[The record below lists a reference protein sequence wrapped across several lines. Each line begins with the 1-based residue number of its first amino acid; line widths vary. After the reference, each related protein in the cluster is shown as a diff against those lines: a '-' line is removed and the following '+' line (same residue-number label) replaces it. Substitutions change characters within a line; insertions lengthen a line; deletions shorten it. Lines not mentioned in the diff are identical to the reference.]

1 MKGVKFGSLH
11 SYDTWGLLL
20 SSKEIGSPEVKEK
33 KVEVEG
39 ADGDLDYTE
48 YFGGVKYG
56 NRKLK
61 FEFRK
66 GSVSSIG
73 FLALVSQI
81 QDGIHGKRLTVTLD
95 DDPDW
100 YYQGRCRVS
109 DFNHEKGI
117 AIVNVEVDA
126 EPYKLK
132 KVATKATQAVTGTAT
147 IKLTSSRKPVVPTI
161 TTTAAMTIEFGS
173 YKAAVQAGT
182 FRLPELQLQEG
193 QNTVTVTGTGSIAFE
208 YTEGKL

>member
-1 MKGVKFGSLH
+1 MKGVAFGSLH

-33 KVEVEG
+33 KIEIEG
-39 ADGDLDYTE
+39 ADGSLDFTE
-48 YFGGVKYG
+48 YFGGVNYG

-61 FEFRK
+61 FEFQK
-66 GSVSSIG
+66 AVSSIG

-81 QDGIHGKRLTVTLD
+81 QDGIHGKRLTVALD

-100 YYQGRCRVS
+100 YYQGRIRVS
-109 DFNHEKGI
+109 DFSHNKGI
-117 AIVNVEVDA
+117 ATVNVEVDA
-126 EPYKLK
+126 EPYKLE

-147 IKLTSSRKPVVPTI
+147 IKLTGSRKPVVPTI
-161 TTTAAMTIEFGS
+161 TTTAAMTIAFGTYTAS
-173 YKAAVQAGT
+173 VQAGT

-193 QNTVTVTGTGSIAFE
+193 QNTVTVTGTGNITFE
-208 YTEGKL
+208 YRKGKL

>member
-1 MKGVKFGSLH
+1 MKGVKFGNFH
-11 SYDTWGLLL
+11 SYSAWKLLL
-20 SSKEIGSPEVKEK
+20 SSKEIGSPEIKEK

-39 ADGDLDYTE
+39 ADGQLDYTE

-61 FEFRK
+61 FEFQK
-66 GSVSSIG
+66 GVSSTG
-73 FLALVSQI
+73 FLSLVSHVQ
-81 QDGIHGKRLTVTLD
+81 GSIHGKRLTVTLD

-109 DFNHEKGI
+109 DFSHNKGI
-117 AIVNVEVDA
+117 AVVNVEVDA

-132 KVATKATQAVTGTAT
+132 NAATKVTRAVTDTAT
-147 IKLTSSRKPVVPTI
+147 ITLSNSRKPVVPTI
-161 TTTAAMTIEFGS
+161 TTTAAMTIAFGS
-173 YKAAVQAGT
+173 YTASVQAGT

-193 QNTVTVTGTGSIAFE
+193 QNTVTVTGTGSITFE
-208 YTEGKL
+208 YRKGKL